1 MKEYFTGILV
11 LLLVLVIVCLF
22 SILNDRQRNTEPFHN
37 HYNHHHNNCNNFKKL
52 NRHNISSSPPWILN
66 PELNPDIYK
75 ITNAIIKSINRK
87 LKLNYK
93 LDKFDNVIEDYDIE
107 GNKRYVMDF
116 FVHQIN
122 HQHVNDVNRRIILD
136 VSLLKNYNN
145 INIRVNTLNFSN
157 AIKYKDPEYSND
169 TTDSLILKKSITGKD
184 EQLRCNPLGSTLE
197 NNPFNSP
204 KKIDTNDINR
214 RPWILPLEIQD
225 KSTSNLI
232 AFPCKEYGNWWD
244 ENAIPLTKQQENKL
258 NNTDNNC
265 NNCNNSNNSNN
276 SNNCNNDNKE
286 KAEWCYNSY
295 NSATEPSYIVA
306 QKYPQ
311 FLKQPSDRHTNDW
324 MFDRRQGLNET
335 F

>member
-1 MKEYFTGILV
+1 MKEYFSGVLV

-22 SILNDRQRNTEPFHN
+22 SILNDRQRNTEAFNNP
-37 HYNHHHNNCNNFKKL
+37 YNNLNNSKKL
-52 NRHNISSSPPWILN
+52 NRYNISSSPPWVLN

-75 ITNAIIKSINRK
+75 ITNAIIKSINQK
-87 LKLNYK
+87 LKLNYQ
-93 LDKFDNVIEDYDIE
+93 LDKFDNVIEDYDLE

-184 EQLRCNPLGSTLE
+184 EQLRGNPLGSSLE

-225 KSTSNLI
+225 KSTSHLI
-232 AFPCKEYGNWWD
+232 AFPCQQYGSWWD
-244 ENAIPLTKQQENKL
+244 ENAIPLTKEQENKL
-258 NNTDNNC
+258 NNKNN
-265 NNCNNSNNSNN
+265 NDSNN
-276 SNNCNNDNKE
+276 NDKP
-286 KAEWCYNSY
+286 EWCYNSY

-324 MFDRRQGLNET
+324 MFDRRQGLNER

>member
-1 MKEYFTGILV
+1 MKEYFTGVLV

-22 SILNDRQRNTEPFHN
+22 SILNDRQKNTEAFHN
-37 HYNHHHNNCNNFKKL
+37 RHHHHNRHHNCNNFKKL
-52 NRHNISSSPPWILN
+52 NRYNISSSPPWVLN

-75 ITNAIIKSINRK
+75 ITNAIIKSINSK
-87 LKLNYK
+87 LKLNYQ

-145 INIRVNTLNFSN
+145 INVRVNTLNFSN

-184 EQLRCNPLGSTLE
+184 EELRGNPLGSSLE

-225 KSTSNLI
+225 KSTSHLI
-232 AFPCKEYGNWWD
+232 AFPCQQYGNWWD
-244 ENAIPLTKQQENKL
+244 ENAIPLTKQEENKL
-258 NNTDNNC
+258 NNNQN
-265 NNCNNSNNSNN
+265 
-276 SNNCNNDNKE
+276 NNDKQ
-286 KAEWCYNSY
+286 KKPEWCYNSY

-306 QKYPQ
+306 QRYPQ

-324 MFDRRQGLNET
+324 MFDRRQGLNES

>member
-22 SILNDRQRNTEPFHN
+22 SILNDRRRNTEAF
-37 HYNHHHNNCNNFKKL
+37 NNNNNNNNNNDNNDNNDNNNNNFKKL

-66 PELNPDIYK
+66 TELNPDIYK
-75 ITNAIIKSINRK
+75 ITDAIIKSINKK

-93 LDKFDNVIEDYDIE
+93 LDKFDNVIEDYDLE

-122 HQHVNDVNRRIILD
+122 HKHVNDVNRRIILD
-136 VSLLKNYNN
+136 VSVLKNSNN
-145 INIRVNTLNFSN
+145 SNSIKVNTLNFSN

-169 TTDSLILKKSITGKD
+169 TTDSLIIKKSITGKD
-184 EQLRCNPLGSTLE
+184 EQLRGNPLGSSLE

-204 KKIDTNDINR
+204 KKINTNDINR

-265 NNCNNSNNSNN
+265 NNS
-276 SNNCNNDNKE
+276 NNDNKE
-286 KAEWCYNSY
+286 KPEWCYNSY

-324 MFDRRQGLNET
+324 MFDRRQGLNES

>member
-1 MKEYFTGILV
+1 MKEYFSGVLV

-22 SILNDRQRNTEPFHN
+22 SILNDRQKNTEAFHN
-37 HYNHHHNNCNNFKKL
+37 HYNPHHNPHHNCNNFKKL
-52 NRHNISSSPPWILN
+52 NRHNISSSPPWVLN

-75 ITNAIIKSINRK
+75 ITNAIIKSINSK
-87 LKLNYK
+87 LKLNYQ
-93 LDKFDNVIEDYDIE
+93 LDKFDNVIEDYDLD

-122 HQHVNDVNRRIILD
+122 HQQVNDINHRIIID
-136 VSLLKNYNN
+136 VSVLKNYNN

-184 EQLRCNPLGSTLE
+184 EELRGNPLGSSLE

-225 KSTSNLI
+225 KSTSNLK
-232 AFPCKEYGNWWD
+232 AFPCQQYGNWWD
-244 ENAIPLTKQQENKL
+244 ENAIPLTKQEENKL
-258 NNTDNNC
+258 NNNQN
-265 NNCNNSNNSNN
+265 
-276 SNNCNNDNKE
+276 NNDKQE
-286 KAEWCYNSY
+286 KPEWCYNSY

-324 MFDRRQGLNET
+324 MFDRRQGLNES